1 VLSDLQLI
9 RALCLQAA
17 AGCDL
22 NKQRIIPLALLGKK
36 RPARAFIYFGICSDA
51 ISGAHFWKKSTLS
64 YSGSEG
70 KRKRENT
77 FGITSAIRLES
88 APAVLLMERA
98 RGENKICSRAAHAA
112 RCAANHFSQPRARL
126 SNRIS
131 RAREVKVQNYSIR
144 GEKNWS
150 SAFLRWHW
158 KISLFIKK
166 RGNRLIFHQPFFV
179 SAPKPL
185 LI

>member
-64 YSGSEG
+64 GSASE
-70 KRKRENT
+70 RKRENT
-77 FGITSAIRLES
+77 FGITSAIRLECAGS
-88 APAVLLMERA
+88 VIDGARA
-98 RGENKICSRAAHAA
+98 R
-112 RCAANHFSQPRARL
+112 
-126 SNRIS
+126 
-131 RAREVKVQNYSIR
+131 RE
-144 GEKNWS
+144 
-150 SAFLRWHW
+150 
-158 KISLFIKK
+158 
-166 RGNRLIFHQPFFV
+166 
-179 SAPKPL
+179 
-185 LI
+185 